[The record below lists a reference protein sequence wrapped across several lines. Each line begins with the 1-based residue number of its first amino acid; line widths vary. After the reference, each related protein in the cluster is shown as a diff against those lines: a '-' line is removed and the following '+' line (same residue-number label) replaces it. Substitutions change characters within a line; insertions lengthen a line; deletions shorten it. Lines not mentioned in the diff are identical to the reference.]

1 MKLKGLRKPIVSAVM
16 LSAAF
21 ASYAYDFEQ
30 DDIYYN
36 IVDGGCEV
44 TEAAWFNPYSGDI
57 VIPMTANGYTVVGIG
72 DYAFWD
78 CRGLNTVLM
87 PPTLTYIGK
96 YAFAGSDL
104 PSIDWPASVSE
115 ISEGTFSGC
124 NNLKSVTFSGR
135 VREIGVSAFI
145 GCSALTSIDIPESVT
160 SIGSRTFAGSGL
172 TSIILPYRILTVS
185 NSTFEGCSDLSSVTF
200 DGDLESVGSG
210 AFEGAGLVSVTLP
223 ETVVELGARA
233 FEGCSKLETV
243 EILGDNSV
251 SFKCSYESYD
261 SDHFYH
267 GPFDNCSNLK
277 TVKLPDGMEDI
288 CTGAFYGC
296 SSLQS
301 INMPANLQ
309 RIGDYAFEGCVS
321 LPSAEFWSLQDVGSR
336 AFRGCSGLQ
345 WVKLPDCMHNVGE
358 SAFEDCSSL
367 ASINLPDGIEN
378 IGIGAFAGS
387 GLKSVKWPES
397 MTEMSSDMFNGC
409 TNLSS
414 VTLGSKLNEI
424 SYGAFEGCPNIVE
437 VNSLN
442 PTPPEFYIGTY
453 GFSGFKDE
461 VYGNAVLR
469 VPVGSRPAYFK
480 ADCWINFDN
489 IVETDF
495 GGVDDVA
502 ADGVSVTVSGGNIIV
517 GGAGDG
523 AAVEVYNIAGQRVY
537 SGFGSTVGGLDRGIY
552 IVSVDGCTFK
562 VAL

>member
-1 MKLKGLRKPIVSAVM
+1 MRFDILFKPIVSAVM

-21 ASYAYDFEQ
+21 MSYAYDFIE
-30 DDIYYN
+30 DGIYYN

-44 TEAAWFNPYSGDI
+44 AEAAWFDPYSGDV
-57 VIPMTANGYTVVGIG
+57 VIPMVANGYTVVGIG
-72 DYAFWD
+72 DYAFRD
-78 CRGLNTVLM
+78 CSGLNTVLM
-87 PPTLTYIGK
+87 PPTLTYIGAR
-96 YAFAGSDL
+96 AFTECGL
-104 PSIDWPASVSE
+104 PSIEWPAGVSE
-115 ISEGTFSGC
+115 ISKGTFYGC
-124 NNLKSVTFSGR
+124 YNLKSVTFSGR
-135 VREIGVSAFI
+135 VREIGESAFEN
-145 GCSALTSIDIPESVT
+145 CTALTSIELPESVT
-160 SIGSRTFAGSGL
+160 AIGERAFAGSGL
-172 TSIILPYRILTVS
+172 TSIILPYRILTIS
-185 NSTFEGCSDLSSVTF
+185 ESTFAGCSDLSSVTF
-200 DGDLESVGSG
+200 DGDLESVGYG
-210 AFEGAGLVSVTLP
+210 AFKETDLVSVTLP
-223 ETVVELGARA
+223 ESIMELNAGAFRD
-233 FEGCSKLETV
+233 CSKLETV
-243 EILGDNSV
+243 EILGNNLITLGYGGTNS
-251 SFKCSYESYD
+251 SYKGL
-261 SDHFYH
+261 FY
-267 GPFDNCSNLK
+267 NCGNLK
-277 TVKLPDGMEDI
+277 SVKLPDSVESIDGY
-288 CTGAFYGC
+288 AFYGC
-296 SSLQS
+296 GSLS
-301 INMPANLQ
+301 LINMPDNLQ
-309 RIGDYAFEGCVS
+309 YVNTSAFEGCVS
-321 LPSAEFWSLQDVGSR
+321 LPSAEFHSLQDIGYK
-336 AFRGCSGLQ
+336 AFYGCSGLQ

-378 IGIGAFAGS
+378 IGFGAFAGS

-424 SYGAFEGCPNIVE
+424 SDGAFEGCPNIVE

-453 GFSGFKDE
+453 GFSGFEDE

-523 AAVEVYNIAGQRVY
+523 AAVDVYNIAGQRVY
-537 SGFGSTVGGLDRGIY
+537 SGAVKPVALDRGLY
-552 IVSVDGCTFK
+552 IVRVAGSTFK